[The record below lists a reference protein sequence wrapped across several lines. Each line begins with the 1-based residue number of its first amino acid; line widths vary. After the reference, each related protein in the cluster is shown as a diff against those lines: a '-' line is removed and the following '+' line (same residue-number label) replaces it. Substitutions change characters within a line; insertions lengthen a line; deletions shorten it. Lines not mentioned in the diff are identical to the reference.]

1 MTTKIQKWGNSL
13 AVRIPNEFAKNLN
26 WSEGVLVG
34 FEQSGDKMII
44 TSNHPEY
51 TVEQM
56 VKSITKKNSHKLVW
70 PDDKPRGKEIW

>member
-26 WSEGVLVG
+26 WSEGAVVG
-34 FEQSGDKMII
+34 FQQLGNKMII
-44 TSNHPEY
+44 TSSRPKY

-56 VKSITKKNSHKLVW
+56 LKGMTKKSLHKSLW
-70 PDDKPRGKEIW
+70 LNDKSRGKEIW